1 MAIIHKGTPKKIRG
15 GWAASVPPEARPGD
29 YLAPQEEA
37 HPAPNAV
44 VEPPAAIPADTPPA
58 AFTETPAS
66 EPTPSVTPAPTPEPP
81 MATEDPLDPPQPMP
95 EPPAPAPLNVPP
107 AGQTRFPIGALNP
120 RDVEM
125 RPDLFQGRETTSGLA
140 YDEAAVKV
148 IVDNFDFERF
158 DPIAV
163 VADPENEGRYI
174 VIAGHHRLEAVK
186 RLQASAEGDDFDA
199 IPVRILS
206 GDVGDS
212 DQRQALVRV
221 ALLSNYTVRGTNVRE
236 DARTVGALRDGGMSI
251 ADIAIQMSVNQSAV
265 RRLLWLNQAPPTII
279 DRAVLQPELLPM
291 VTQLGRAKGE
301 YGLTDEQIDGVFRR
315 LLTDYEATE
324 KIPSERVIG
333 GTLKLLAGSRGEGGT
348 QAGMLEGMGADAILA
363 EYQRRA
369 QRAEDLRN
377 AQARLRSRL
386 TSCEAL
392 AIELG
397 VDIDEIK
404 RLAQTRSE
412 ALTTEQEAEVR
423 RTLEAHAEEW
433 SGAKVPAADN
443 PVASGAEAD
452 PPPFVQ
458 SGADLFGA
466 SGTPSLP
473 ATDPDEPAEPDPF
486 VQSGPG
492 LFDAPAA
499 EAQADPPV
507 IVDQDPYRDPQH
519 PAFAPNFGRWNQR
532 FFTNPYYPAVVR
544 TEAEARQQA
553 KEAMASHLRAQEGL
567 PYTPEERTRVDQ
579 LNAIEEQAKVDVLL
593 GHQPPILTPGYNIAK
608 ERVAINRAARKRLR
622 QEDSGT
628 DPFQVVPQPSTD
640 QPFVMEVDY
649 TPAPGESAPDPRT
662 AYTLRDSLTKAR
674 KRAERALT
682 PENAMAYLEARA
694 AHNAFMQ
701 DHWGSL
707 PSQLRTFAQ
716 IDSGGGLQVIRDLY
730 QKRHKSK
737 EWSLLPADQRERLA
751 LIDPALVSK
760 PIDADGEP
768 IPSPSGPDMPQ
779 PSRGQGVMTYTD
791 ATPVMLEAVP
801 EAQLA
806 EDPDVRAYLSEQ
818 EAKPPPGQATFTNA
832 ADPSLE
838 PVIPAPLVDEPLA
851 APRPEAADQQRAAEL
866 EQEIALCRTQRRSP
880 GNNTP
885 AQPPPSPRSGPT
897 SPPRGPNWRRCPTP
911 LGCQTPT
918 PCPITSSGWN
928 CRAMAPSPPW
938 WWRAN
943 RTGCPIARR
952 QHRNRHLNQPAN
964 GCPSILTNPKSPA
977 NSSRSSST
985 TIRPAWRPA
994 TRSSWIPAG
1003 HGKT

>member
-1 MAIIHKGTPKKIRG
+1 
-15 GWAASVPPEARPGD
+15 
-29 YLAPQEEA
+29 
-37 HPAPNAV
+37 
-44 VEPPAAIPADTPPA
+44 
-58 AFTETPAS
+58 
-66 EPTPSVTPAPTPEPP
+66 
-81 MATEDPLDPPQPMP
+81 MATEDPLDPPEPTP
-95 EPPAPAPLNVPP
+95 EPPAPDPVNVTP
-107 AGQTRFPIGALNP
+107 AGQTRFPIGSLDP
-120 RDVEM
+120 RDIEM
-125 RPDLFQGRETTSGLA
+125 RPNLFQGRETTSGLA

-163 VADPENEGRYI
+163 VADPADEGRYI

-199 IPVRILS
+199 VPVRILS
-206 GDVGDS
+206 GDINDAE
-212 DQRQALVRV
+212 QRQALVNA

-251 ADIAIQMSVNQSAV
+251 ADIATQMSVNQSAV
-265 RRLLWLNQAPPTII
+265 RRLLWLNEAPPTII

-291 VTQLGRAKGE
+291 VTQLGRAKAE

-333 GTLKLLAGSRGEGGT
+333 GTLKLLAGSKGEGGT
-348 QAGMLEGMGADAILA
+348 QAGMLEGMAADTILA

-397 VDIDEIK
+397 VNIDDIK
-404 RLAQTRSE
+404 RLAQTRAE

-433 SGAKVPAADN
+433 SGTKVPAVDN
-443 PVASGAEAD
+443 PVASGAEED

-458 SGADLFGA
+458 SGTDLFGA
-466 SGTPSLP
+466 TGTPSLP
-473 ATDPDEPAEPDPF
+473 ATDADEPAEPEPF

-499 EAQADPPV
+499 EAHADPPV
-507 IVDQDPYRDPQH
+507 IVDQDPYRDPEH

-553 KEAMASHLRAQEGL
+553 EESMASHLRSQEGL
-567 PYTPEERTRVDQ
+567 PYTPEERERVDH
-579 LNAIEEQAKVDVLL
+579 LNAVREQAIVDYLL
-593 GHQPPILTPGYNIAK
+593 GSPTGDRHAGLQRSGGDGEHQPGCSQTPSPG
-608 ERVAINRAARKRLR
+608 RLR
-622 QEDSGT
+622 DGSL
-628 DPFQVVPQPSTD
+628 PSR
-640 QPFVMEVDY
+640 
-649 TPAPGESAPDPRT
+649 PAALDRSPLRHGCGLHAPIPVKSAPDPRT
-662 AYTLRDSLTKAR
+662 AYTLRDALTKAR

-682 PENAMAYLEARA
+682 PGNAMAFLEARA
-694 AHNAFMQ
+694 AHDAFMH
-701 DHWGSL
+701 DHWDSL

-730 QKRHKSK
+730 EKRHKSK

-751 LIDPALVSK
+751 LIDPALASE
-760 PIDADGEP
+760 PIGADGEP
-768 IPSPSGPDMPQ
+768 IPSASGPGMPQ
-779 PSRGQGVMTYTD
+779 PSQGQGVMMSTD
-791 ATPVMLEAVP
+791 ATPAMLEAAP

-818 EAKPPPGQATFTNA
+818 GAKPPPGQATFGNA

-851 APRPEAADQQRAAEL
+851 APRPESAEQQRAAEL
-866 EQEIALCRTQRRSP
+866 EQEIALCRTRAEVAK
-880 GNNTP
+880 
-885 AQPPPSPRSGPT
+885 AQH
-897 SPPRGPNWRRCPTP
+897 
-911 LGCQTPT
+911 
-918 PCPITSSGWN
+918 
-928 CRAMAPSPPW
+928 A
-938 WWRAN
+938 
-943 RTGCPIARR
+943 
-952 QHRNRHLNQPAN
+952 
-964 GCPSILTNPKSPA
+964 SPA
-977 NSSRSSST
+977 AAVAEVRAD
-985 TIRPAWRPA
+985 IAA
-994 TRSSWIPAG
+994 AG
-1003 HGKT
+1003 G